1 CDDDSGDCTTGDLNG
16 FPRVPSSRI
25 MTSNQPSLGFII
37 VFLLFSL
44 LFFRNTY
51 KLWLKT
57 DAYYQDIYN
66 SLAREPSIYP
76 FRQFFLR
83 RMENKQRWVRSQ
95 KIFSLLGLVAVIAAD
110 VLVVMA
116 YVK

>member
-1 CDDDSGDCTTGDLNG
+1 
-16 FPRVPSSRI
+16 
-25 MTSNQPSLGFII
+25 MNQPSLGFVL

-51 KLWLKT
+51 TLWFKT
-57 DAYYQDIYN
+57 DTYYQDIYN
-66 SLAREPSIYP
+66 SLAREPSLYP

-83 RMENKQRWVRSQ
+83 RMENKERWVRWQ

-110 VLVVMA
+110 VLVIMA
-116 YVK
+116 WKG